1 MKKMCLI
8 ALMMSVVLVSTAVRA
23 YDEAEWRIRPWE
35 IIQGLKPHSELV
47 WDVAKGDL
55 SSWKVS
61 GAAALSEYDKIKLWG
76 DKVAKLD
83 LPDKGSVTLTLAQ
96 PQKIEAADGLDVW
109 IFGPLSSIPKID
121 FVIKD
126 AKNMIYRVP
135 TSGCGSRWAKQRWW
149 GAAAGLIPEKVQFPI
164 VLTGIRFSRLSN
176 RVPNDFLCFDR
187 IGAYKVPKV
196 ELVDSGKMKNSFP
209 LTEDGIMPIGMREGA
224 KNSVSKN
231 GRSYI
236 FRYDGK
242 DAKIAYTYTPESGTL
257 SDLSVTVNGK
267 TFQPAVNGGI
277 HAQVGKVKFTPSDSS
292 INAKLLKKELKNNRL
307 ATTWQWSRHGVIYK
321 FELNF
326 RIKGKSLA
334 VEVKSLSEGGTAFDC
349 GKTAGTVN
357 PRLFALT
364 YLHNRWNYP
373 RFMATDDYFMSVF
386 LDWYSSN
393 AAGLMEGSGRGG
405 IDGARVYA
413 GENSAR
419 LMGGSSYGKL
429 TNGKYNPIYERMYI
443 TVSPEL
449 DDTMPHIAN
458 PASRFLKETSNLVCH
473 TRMYPL
479 QGQVAHVDQELA
491 MWAKFHAYG
500 VTDMFVRTH
509 SGLQRTPVES
519 NNIAF
524 QIEGAHQNGGTPAA
538 RKLSDGMR
546 KYVKRFGFYSDT
558 RVVSPLSE
566 EPFFNYGILTKYND
580 NTYIPGWDGIFRPKT
595 GVLLALQK
603 HHVTELL
610 KRFPSLNG
618 QYLDE
623 LSNAPPWADTDFDAD
638 VPGAGK
644 FATVLR
650 DYGLVALQQ
659 KELFNGPIWSEGCA
673 AFYWAG
679 LLDVDYAV
687 SNDTKAGLPLIV
699 DFKLKRLNQKS
710 NFTGS
715 DWPIVGQTNIDYLLA
730 NEIACGNIGHLG
742 QSGEGAQPRQGLAVR
757 FKNYE
762 PVLKSYFMIR
772 QVQEYYGGQIADRIE
787 YEINGKM
794 MTASEMLKGNHQ
806 PSGRIHAV
814 YPTGLQTWVNHNKE
828 GNWTVNVEGEEY
840 VLPPYGHVA
849 IVPDELLQYTAI
861 KNGHVVDYSNGKHFV
876 YLNGRGETTEFPE
889 MTAAYAY
896 VIRQIDGKTRITP
909 APFKK
914 AETIKGLSYTKA
926 TPLKQDGQAQGATV
940 GLDVTDAG
948 MGDLPIDGKA
958 FHYTME

>member
-1 MKKMCLI
+1 MKKT
-8 ALMMSVVLVSTAVRA
+8 ALFFLLTGVMMLFSAVHA
-23 YDEAEWRIRPWE
+23 YDQSEWRIRPWE
-35 IIQGLKPHSELV
+35 IIQGLKPHSDLV
-47 WDVAKGDL
+47 WDMTRGDL
-55 SSWKVS
+55 AKWKVS
-61 GAAALSEYDKIKLWG
+61 GKGKLSSTNITKLWG
-76 DKVAKLD
+76 EEVARLD
-83 LPDKGSVTLTLAQ
+83 LPSSGAVTLTLPQ
-96 PQKIEAADGLDVW
+96 PLSIKDADGLDMW
-109 IFGPLSSIPKID
+109 IYGPASNIPAIE

-126 AKNMIYRVP
+126 ARNMTFRVA
-135 TSGCGSRWAKQRWW
+135 TCGCGSRWAKQRWW
-149 GAAAGLIPEKVQFPI
+149 GVAAGLIPEKAVFPI
-164 VLTGIRFSRLSN
+164 KLTAVRFSRLSN

-187 IGAYKVPKV
+187 IGAYKVPAV
-196 ELVDSGKMKNSFP
+196 NLVDSAKLDNPFP
-209 LTEDGIMPIGMREGA
+209 LTTDGIMPIGSMENA
-224 KNSVSKN
+224 KNNVVKQ
-231 GRSYI
+231 GKSYI
-236 FRYDGK
+236 FSYEGQ
-242 DAKIAYTYTPESGTL
+242 DAKVVYTYTPQRGTL

-267 TFQPAVNGGI
+267 TFRPAVNGGI
-277 HAQVGKVKFTPSDSS
+277 HAKLGNVDFKPSDSS
-292 INAKLLKKELKNNRL
+292 VKAKLLKQELKNGNL
-307 ATTWQWSRHGVIYK
+307 ATTWQWSKQNKVFK

-326 RIKGKSLA
+326 CIKGKSLA
-334 VEVKSLSEGGTAFDC
+334 VEVKSLSEGGRYFDC
-349 GKTAGTVN
+349 GQTANTPN

-373 RFMATDDYFMSVF
+373 RFMVTDDYFMSVF
-386 LDWYSSN
+386 LDWYFSN
-393 AAGLMEGSGRGG
+393 STGLMEGTGRGG
-405 IDGARVYA
+405 IDGARVYE
-413 GENSAR
+413 GKNSAR
-419 LMGGSSYGKL
+419 VMGGSSYAPL
-429 TNGKYNPIYERMYI
+429 TNGKYNPIYEKMYI

-449 DDTMPHIAN
+449 DDVMPHIAN
-458 PASRFLKETSNLVCH
+458 PASRFLQETTNLVCH

-479 QGQVAHVDQELA
+479 QGQLAHVDQELA

-509 SGLQRTPVES
+509 SGIQRTPVES

-524 QIEGAHQNGGTPAA
+524 QLEGAHQNGGTAAA

-566 EPFFNYGILTKYND
+566 EPFFNYGILTKYNN
-580 NTYIPGWDGIFRPKT
+580 NTYIGGWDGMFRPKT

-603 HHVTELL
+603 YHVTELL
-610 KRFPSLNG
+610 KRFPALNG

-623 LSNAPPWADTDFDAD
+623 LSNAPPWADTDFDAS

-644 FATVLR
+644 FSTVLR

-679 LLDVDYAV
+679 LLDIDYAV
-687 SNDTKAGLPLIV
+687 SNDTKPGLPLIV

-742 QSGEGAQPRQGLAVR
+742 LSGEGAQPRQGLAIR

-794 MTASEMLKGNHQ
+794 MTASEMLKGNFK

-814 YPTGLQTWVNHNKE
+814 YPNGLQTWVNHNQE
-828 GNWTVNVEGEEY
+828 GNWVVNVDGEEY
-840 VLPPYGHVA
+840 TLPPYGHVA
-849 IVPDELLQYTAI
+849 IVPDELLQYTAV
-861 KNGHVVDYSNGKHFV
+861 KDGHVVDYSNGKHFV
-876 YLNGRGETTEFPE
+876 YLNGRGEITEFPE

-896 VIRQIDGKTRITP
+896 VIRQVDGKTRITP

-926 TPLKQDGQAQGATV
+926 TPLAQNGQAQGATV
-940 GLDVTDAG
+940 SLDVTDAG
-948 MGDLPIDGKA
+948 MGDLAVDGKA